1 MADKK
6 PAAAAAP
13 PGDAKP
19 KLPIVPI
26 IGAAVLS
33 AALGGA
39 AMFFLIPKP
48 ASPAEGAECTEE
60 AAEPGGDKARYIEMK
75 PAFVVNLTGGAA
87 KYLQVEVQLM
97 VRRESAQ
104 KAVEEH
110 LPAIRNRLMLLLQ
123 EVKAEDIQSR
133 EAIEALQAKALSE
146 VNGVLE
152 GETEKKDLV
161 QELLFTS
168 FVTQ

>member
-6 PAAAAAP
+6 PAPAPADAAE
-13 PGDAKP
+13 AKP
-19 KLPIVPI
+19 KSPIVPI

-33 AALGGA
+33 AALVGGV
-39 AMFFLIPKP
+39 MFFMMPKAAP
-48 ASPAEGAECTEE
+48 APAGAEAAEE
-60 AAEPGGDKARYIEMK
+60 PEEPGGDKARYIEVK
-75 PAFVVNLTGGAA
+75 PAFVVNLPNGPA

-123 EVKAEDIQSR
+123 EVADIDVRNR

-152 GETEKKDLV
+152 AETEKKDLV
-161 QELLFTS
+161 KELLFTS